1 MAKLTVRDVAEEEAV
16 SERTILNWVDRKIL
30 TPAYRVGK
38 VIRFTREGVRRDLE
52 SATSGPR
59 VGEIVE
65 IPGTPLN
72 FEEVEEGVEA

>member
-1 MAKLTVRDVAEEEAV
+1 MAKLTVRDVAEEEKV
-16 SERTILNWVDRKIL
+16 SERTVLNWVDRKIL

-52 SATSGPR
+52 SVTSIPR
-59 VGEIVE
+59 VDKFVV

-72 FEEVEEGVEA
+72 CEEVEEGVEA